1 MLLFVLRWSF
11 ETTLHMTT
19 ILDGQVTVLRASLT
33 ATLAENDHHSRTLQ
47 ASLSQSRDTGR
58 RAAEHPFMGEEAD
71 VYVHKTL

>member
-19 ILDGQVTVLRASLT
+19 ILDGQVTVPRAS
-33 ATLAENDHHSRTLQ
+33 TLAENDHYSRTLQ

-71 VYVHKTL
+71 IYVHKTL